1 MKNIE
6 RHNILAENAIRAYV
20 RNRIDEIVTK
30 NNRIEEV
37 VRNLVRK
44 VINEA
49 DSDVAPHESTGIN
62 TLEDVLKK
70 IIPILEQAYKRLTS
84 KPEQR
89 QSFRNHIVQA
99 VKNTIKRGE
108 ALPGGVALENTLY
121 EVDPDLFE
129 DIVVNLA
136 PDEEGEEESV
146 SGDFIDIEGE
156 EELDTFSIAGED
168 ETGRNFAEEAFD
180 KVEKVIL
187 DSYTMLSDQK
197 DQELYYDY
205 LLTNLMLYF
214 DKFEDDLAT
223 ELPQITTPEYEKA
236 KEEPA
241 EEEPP
246 AEEEEA
252 EEEPAEEEPLI

>member
-1 MKNIE
+1 
-6 RHNILAENAIRAYV
+6 
-20 RNRIDEIVTK
+20 
-30 NNRIEEV
+30 
-37 VRNLVRK
+37 
-44 VINEA
+44 
-49 DSDVAPHESTGIN
+49 
-62 TLEDVLKK
+62 
-70 IIPILEQAYKRLTS
+70 
-84 KPEQR
+84 
-89 QSFRNHIVQA
+89 
-99 VKNTIKRGE
+99 
-108 ALPGGVALENTLY
+108 
-121 EVDPDLFE
+121 LFE